1 MIKAAYIMGMHRA
14 FVDNGLLS
22 PFSPLT
28 KVAEAAQ
35 VAAQATPEEA
45 QTISQYITQGD
56 LQSIAKVLDIL
67 GALLQNYQQ
76 QSGQGMPPDQ
86 MGGMPPQGMP
96 PDQMGGM
103 PPQGMPPE
111 MMGGMPPQGMP
122 PQGMPPQGMPPQGMP
137 PQGMPPQGMPPQ
149 GMMQ

>member
-76 QSGQGMPPDQ
+76 QSGQGMPPE
-86 MGGMPPQGMP
+86 M
-96 PDQMGGM
+96 MGGM

-122 PQGMPPQGMPPQGMP
+122 PQGMPPQGMPPGMMGGMPPQGMP

-149 GMMQ
+149 GTM

>member
-76 QSGQGMPPDQ
+76 QSGQGMPPE
-86 MGGMPPQGMP
+86 M
-96 PDQMGGM
+96 MGGM

-122 PQGMPPQGMPPQGMP
+122 PQGMPPQGMPPGMIGGMPPQGMP

-149 GMMQ
+149 GMPPQGTM